1 MGVERMSNSHQNFPP
16 RSAYEYEPSQ
26 DLLDWMIDQFKNV
39 GNCYRANLYGI
50 DAYFVNDV
58 NYVQLMLRDNWRNYN
73 KNTIAMKRI
82 RMLTG
87 NGIIT
92 SDGHLWKK
100 QRRLM
105 QPAFHRDVISGLTD
119 TIVNSN
125 SSLLKNWEHA
135 ARNRESVNVT
145 RDIDIMILET
155 VLVSIFGEDYPKV
168 APEFK
173 ILAEELARNF
183 EFAEAFRPLRE
194 VVTRVA
200 AKRRTKNTVAKDI
213 LGLLMEVRDRD
224 SHQTMSL
231 EELVT
236 EIMTL
241 IVAGYETTSL
251 TLTWTWYL
259 LSRNTGVDVKLGA
272 YLKNRHV
279 DELREQ
285 FLSPLFAYTRQI
297 LDETLRLYPPIWV
310 MVRKASNMDFLGDY
324 FVPAR
329 TEIYF
334 SPYIIQRS
342 PALWEAPD
350 RFDPNRFDPD
360 RSKGRHAFAMLPF
373 GAGPRNCIGEGLAQF
388 EMQIHLIMVAQ
399 KLRLRYDDATSPEL
413 ETGVNLR
420 PKRDFIMFPEYRSLL
435 SA

>member
-1 MGVERMSNSHQNFPP
+1 
-16 RSAYEYEPSQ
+16 
-26 DLLDWMIDQFKNV
+26 MIDQFERV
-39 GNCYRANLYGI
+39 GNFYKAHLYGI

-58 NYVQLMLRDNWRNYN
+58 NHVQNILRDKWRNYN

-82 RMLTG
+82 RTLTG

-105 QPAFHRDVISGLTD
+105 QPAFHHDVIYGLID
-119 TIVNSN
+119 TIVIAN
-125 SSLLKNWEHA
+125 SSLLKKWADA
-135 ARNRESVNVT
+135 ARSREGVNVT
-145 RDIDIMILET
+145 RDINTMVLET
-155 VLVSIFGEDYPKV
+155 VLVSIFGEDYPEV
-168 APEFK
+168 APDFE
-173 ILAEELARNF
+173 IIAEDSARNL

-200 AKRRTKNTVAKDI
+200 AKRRTENIAAKDI
-213 LGLLMEVRDRD
+213 LGMLMEARDRD
-224 SHQTMSL
+224 TLQAMSL
-231 EELVT
+231 DELVT

-241 IVAGYETTSL
+241 VVAGYETTSL
-251 TLTWTWYL
+251 TLAWTWYL
-259 LSRNTGVDVKLGA
+259 LSRNNDVDVNLGEQ
-272 YLKNRHV
+272 LKNRHV
-279 DELREQ
+279 EEFREHL
-285 FLSPLFAYTRQI
+285 LSPLFAYTRQV
-297 LDETLRLYPPIWV
+297 LAETLRLYPPIWV
-310 MVRKASNMDFLGDY
+310 MVRKAANSDFLGDY

-350 RFDPNRFDPD
+350 RFDPSRFDPD

-388 EMQIHLIMVAQ
+388 EMQIHLMMVAQ
-399 KLRLRYDDATSPEL
+399 KLRLRCDDTTSPEL

-420 PKRDFIMFPEYRSLL
+420 PRRDFFMFPEFRSTLG
-435 SA
+435 A